1 MLNSLGQKVNNSE
14 DAKSVGSILLS
25 LKRDS
30 PVLGPKSPSSP
41 SATNTSSSSASSK
54 MAPSKSQI
62 PNVVSTMSLDGTTE
76 STSSTT
82 SSNNG
87 KKKRRS
93 EPSQSLQPSQIVVT
107 TTSTTSALQPDVRE
121 QPAQKRR
128 KLAIMKVLAAKGV
141 AKKYMISPADYARTV
156 FKLNGFPSLSQTI
169 ESDLHRR
176 GAFTCPPTAEMMASY
191 TQDVLNM
198 ARLNDLDG
206 LRAAHSN
213 GQNLQCCNAFGE
225 SLLHGACRRG
235 QTSIVK
241 FLVEEVKVDILSVR
255 DDYRRTVLH
264 DAFWTAEPNFEIVE
278 ILLKKAPELLLLQ
291 DVRGFTPLDY
301 VPTESYSSWLRF
313 LWERKAMLR
322 PKVVA

>member
-1 MLNSLGQKVNNSE
+1 MLNSLGQKVNHPE
-14 DAKSVGSILLS
+14 DAQSVGSILLS

-30 PVLGPKSPSSP
+30 PVLGPKSPS
-41 SATNTSSSSASSK
+41 AMNTASSSASSK
-54 MAPSKSQI
+54 MASLTSQI
-62 PNVVSTMSLDGTTE
+62 PNVVSTMSLDGTTD
-76 STSSTT
+76 SS
-82 SSNNG
+82 SSSNNNNG

-93 EPSQSLQPSQIVVT
+93 EPSQSLQPSQTVVT
-107 TTSTTSALQPDVRE
+107 TTSTTSALQPDIQE

-128 KLAIMKVLAAKGV
+128 KVAIMKVLAAKGV
-141 AKKYMISPADYARTV
+141 AKKYIISPADYARTV

-169 ESDLHRR
+169 ESDLQRC
-176 GAFTCPPTAEMMASY
+176 GAFTSPPTAEMMASY

-278 ILLKKAPELLLLQ
+278 VLLKKAPELLLLQ
-291 DVRGFTPLDY
+291 DVRGYTPLDY
-301 VPTESYSSWLRF
+301 VPTESYSTWLRF

>member
-1 MLNSLGQKVNNSE
+1 
-14 DAKSVGSILLS
+14 
-25 LKRDS
+25 
-30 PVLGPKSPSSP
+30 
-41 SATNTSSSSASSK
+41 

-62 PNVVSTMSLDGTTE
+62 PNVVSTMSLDGTTDN
-76 STSSTT
+76 
-82 SSNNG
+82 SNRSRNEN
-87 KKKRRS
+87 KKRRS
-93 EPSQSLQPSQIVVT
+93 EPSQLSQPSQSTVT
-107 TTSTTSALQPDVRE
+107 IITTDDSTSAPQQAVAQEE
-121 QPAQKRR
+121 QPVQKRR

-141 AKKYMISPADYARTV
+141 AKKYIIRPSDYARTV
-156 FKLNGFPSLSQTI
+156 FKLNGFPHLSQTV
-169 ESDLHRR
+169 ERDLQRR
-176 GAFTCPPTAEMMASY
+176 GAFTSPPPAEMTASY

-198 ARLNDLDG
+198 ARQNDLDG

-213 GQNLQCCNAFGE
+213 GRTLHCCNAFGE

-255 DDYRRTVLH
+255 DDYQRTVLH

-301 VPTESYSSWLRF
+301 VPTESYPTWLRF